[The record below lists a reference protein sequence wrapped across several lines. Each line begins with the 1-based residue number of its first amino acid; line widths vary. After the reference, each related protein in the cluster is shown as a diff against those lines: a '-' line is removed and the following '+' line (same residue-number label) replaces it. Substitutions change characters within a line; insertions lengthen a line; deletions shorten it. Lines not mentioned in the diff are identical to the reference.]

1 MDKVKTLRCASDK
14 SISHRSA
21 IFSSIAYGTNTI
33 KNYLFAQ
40 DTLNTIKA
48 FKKLGV
54 EISIDNG
61 IVSIKG
67 NGKYLKEASD
77 IIDLGNSGTGMRL
90 ISAVCAGQN
99 FLSILTGDNSLKN
112 RPMKRIIEPLAQMG
126 ATILSRKNFL
136 APLAIFGKNN
146 LSGIQYN
153 SNIASA
159 QVKSACL
166 IAGLYTDEK
175 VEFSEPHLSR
185 NHTEIM
191 LKQFGVDLTIENRKI
206 TLGKNRELHGNFEI
220 DVPADISSC
229 AFVMVMCA
237 LKPNC
242 EAIFFDCLVNPTR
255 TGILKV
261 FSDMGVNYEILNK
274 KAMCGEEV
282 ADILVRY
289 SPNLNPF
296 YIDGEI
302 LPTLIDEIPALSIL
316 ALFAGKPSILKDAKE
331 LRVKESDRIKS
342 IVENLKKLGVSVEE
356 YEDGFKIQPSKK
368 LQKAYIE
375 THFDHRI
382 AMSFSIL
389 KALGYSLDLSETK
402 SPNTSY
408 PNFFEHL
415 KYLGS

>member
-1 MDKVKTLRCASDK
+1 MDKIKTLRCASDK

-21 IFSSIAYGTNTI
+21 ILSSISHGTVTI

-40 DTLNTIKA
+40 DTLNTLEA
-48 FKKLGV
+48 FKKFGV
-54 EISIDNG
+54 EINLDNG
-61 IVSIKG
+61 ILSIKG
-67 NGKYLKEASD
+67 NGKQLKEPLD
-77 IIDLGNSGTGMRL
+77 IIDLGNSGTGIRL

-112 RPMKRIIEPLAQMG
+112 RPMKRIIEPLTQMG
-126 ATILSRKNFL
+126 ATILSRKNYL
-136 APLAIFGKNN
+136 APLAIFGKNKLN
-146 LSGIQYN
+146 GIQYH

-175 VEFSEPHLSR
+175 VEFLEPHLSR

-191 LKQFGVDLTIENRKI
+191 LKQFGVDLTVEGLKI
-206 TLGKNRELHGNFEI
+206 ALGKNRELEGNFEI
-220 DVPADISSC
+220 DIPSDISSC
-229 AFVMVMCA
+229 AFFMVMCA

-242 EAIFFDCLVNPTR
+242 ETVFCDCLINPTR

-274 KAMCGEEV
+274 KTMCGEEV

-289 SPNLNPF
+289 SPNLKPF

-302 LPTLIDEIPALSIL
+302 LPTLIDEIPILSIL
-316 ALFAGKPSILKDAKE
+316 SLFAEKPSILKDAKE

-356 YEDGFKIQPSKK
+356 YEDGFKIEPSKK

-389 KALGYSLDLSETK
+389 KALGYSLELQEIK
-402 SPNTSY
+402 SPSTSY

-415 KYLGS
+415 TYLGS

>member
-21 IFSSIAYGTNTI
+21 ILSSISYGTITVR
-33 KNYLFAQ
+33 NYLFAQ
-40 DTLNTIKA
+40 DTLNTLEA

-54 EISIDNG
+54 EISIDNN
-61 IVSIKG
+61 IVTIKG
-67 NGKYLKEASD
+67 SGKYLKEPFD
-77 IIDLGNSGTGMRL
+77 IIDLGNSGTGIRL

-99 FLSILTGDNSLKN
+99 FLSILTGDDSLKN
-112 RPMKRIIEPLAQMG
+112 RPMKRIIEPLTQMG

-136 APLAIFGKNN
+136 APLAILGKSELN
-146 LSGIQYN
+146 GIQYH
-153 SNIASA
+153 SKIASA

-166 IAGLYTDEK
+166 IAGLYSDES

-191 LKQFGVDLTIENRKI
+191 LKQFGVDLNIENQKI
-206 TLGKNRELHGNFEI
+206 ILGKNRELHGSFEI

-229 AFVMVMCA
+229 AFFMVMCA

-242 EAIFFDCLVNPTR
+242 ETIFCDCLINPTR

-261 FSDMGVNYEILNK
+261 FSEMGVNYEILNK
-274 KAMCGEEV
+274 KTMCGEEV
-282 ADILVRY
+282 ADIIVRY
-289 SPNLNPF
+289 SPNLKPF

-302 LPTLIDEIPALSIL
+302 LPTLIDEVPILSIL
-316 ALFAGKPSILKDAKE
+316 ALFAEKPSILKDAKE

-342 IVENLKKLGVSVEE
+342 IVENLKKLGVKVEE
-356 YEDGFKIQPSKK
+356 YEDGFKIKPSKK

-389 KALGYSLDLSETK
+389 KALGYNIELQETK
-402 SPNTSY
+402 SPSTSY

-415 KYLGS
+415 TYLGS

>member
-21 IFSSIAYGTNTI
+21 ILSSISYGTITVR
-33 KNYLFAQ
+33 NYLFAQ
-40 DTLNTIKA
+40 DTLNTLEA

-54 EISIDNG
+54 EISIDNS

-67 NGKYLKEASD
+67 SGKYLKEPFD
-77 IIDLGNSGTGMRL
+77 IIDLGNSGTGIRL

-99 FLSILTGDNSLKN
+99 FLSILTGDDSLKN
-112 RPMKRIIEPLAQMG
+112 RPMKRIIEPLTQMG

-136 APLAIFGKNN
+136 APLAILGKNRLN
-146 LSGIQYN
+146 GIQYH
-153 SNIASA
+153 SKIASA

-166 IAGLYTDEK
+166 IAGLYSDEK

-191 LKQFGVDLTIENRKI
+191 LKQFGVDLNIEGLKI
-206 TLGKNRELHGNFEI
+206 TLGKNRELHGSFEI

-229 AFVMVMCA
+229 AFFMVMCA

-242 EAIFFDCLVNPTR
+242 EAVFCDCLINPTR

-261 FSDMGVNYEILNK
+261 FSEMGVNYEILNK
-274 KAMCGEEV
+274 KTMCGEEV
-282 ADILVRY
+282 ADIIVRY
-289 SPNLNPF
+289 SPNLKPF

-302 LPTLIDEIPALSIL
+302 LPTLIDEVPILSIL
-316 ALFAGKPSILKDAKE
+316 ALFAEKPSILKDAKE

-342 IVENLKKLGVSVEE
+342 IVENLKKLGVKVEE
-356 YEDGFKIQPSKK
+356 YEDGFKIEPTKK

-389 KALGYSLDLSETK
+389 KALGYSIELQETK
-402 SPNTSY
+402 SPSTSY

-415 KYLGS
+415 TYLGS